1 MFLPSNSDRSR
12 CEDSCSDGQGKDV
25 AKMLMFAAT
34 LTFLHIATQVTRIGL
49 VTGPTGVATCGLT
62 SSMQKVWQGRG
73 FSTLPMN
80 QVDIPFNILLAYGE
94 TSEDVYIQDS
104 EPELR
109 LNLLCFCWSKHF
121 FRAKTGSPGATR
133 RNSYKKNPARR
144 SAFESMRLGIGRAGG
159 MHFETHNAEGFP
171 VDARHMTHDS
181 LADTNHVTC
190 IRILGLYTNEKPL
203 SELSLSLV
211 N

>member
-49 VTGPTGVATCGLT
+49 VTGPTWVATCGLT

-109 LNLLCFCWSKHF
+109 FHLLCFCWSKHF
-121 FRAKTGSPGATR
+121 FVPKLVHQERHEEIHTRRTQPGAPLSKACAWGLEEQVECTL
-133 RNSYKKNPARR
+133 KLTMQKV
-144 SAFESMRLGIGRAGG
+144 FLLTQDIW
-159 MHFETHNAEGFP
+159 
-171 VDARHMTHDS
+171 HMT
-181 LADTNHVTC
+181 V
-190 IRILGLYTNEKPL
+190 
-203 SELSLSLV
+203 
-211 N
+211 